1 MQHKKLDSED
11 QGALTSACILCAVCF
26 FTSQLLRQHEPLC
39 QPGGM
44 YDDIF
49 FHNEDQS
56 TVGLSL
62 DLCL

>member
-11 QGALTSACILCAVCF
+11 QGALTGAHVLCAAGIL
-26 FTSQLLRQHEPLC
+26 TSQLRQPEQLC